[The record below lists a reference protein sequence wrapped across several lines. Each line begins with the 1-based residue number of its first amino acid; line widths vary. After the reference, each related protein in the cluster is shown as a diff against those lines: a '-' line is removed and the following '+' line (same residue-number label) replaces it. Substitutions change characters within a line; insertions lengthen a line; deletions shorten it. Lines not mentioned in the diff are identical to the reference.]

1 MFCVKSRSNKKVME
15 LKKACFNQ
23 IKGLLIADKM
33 GEVGFINMANV
44 DKLPSQ
50 QAIQEECKEL
60 NLPEGEL
67 PPFVENNVYKTL
79 YGHQESCMGLEL
91 SNDSRFVA
99 SCDTLNKINV
109 APWPNVFN
117 LQSVMLEHTLAIRY
131 MCLIGSELVASLSE
145 PNPSSKKQDFFLSKV
160 TDASIVYQ

>member
-1 MFCVKSRSNKKVME
+1 MFCVNSRSNKKVME

-79 YGHQESCMGLEL
+79 YGH
-91 SNDSRFVA
+91 
-99 SCDTLNKINV
+99 
-109 APWPNVFN
+109 
-117 LQSVMLEHTLAIRY
+117 
-131 MCLIGSELVASLSE
+131 
-145 PNPSSKKQDFFLSKV
+145 
-160 TDASIVYQ
+160 